1 LQGSASSQG
10 AAYPAFFRNLIFL
23 QKGQSLSKITSK
35 SECTR
40 RPGKGP
46 RQLQQKTHGD
56 LGADYPGLNGGLTM
70 TAILRACVL
79 GLTLL
84 MIRIPVSSA
93 ADQTIILTLG
103 TGSTLMLDKPFKLV
117 LIEDE
122 NVVDVHTQ
130 NERLVTL
137 EALKPGAS
145 NLIFV
150 DEKSIAI
157 TNIRVL
163 VRDAGTI

>member
-1 LQGSASSQG
+1 
-10 AAYPAFFRNLIFL
+10 
-23 QKGQSLSKITSK
+23 
-35 SECTR
+35 
-40 RPGKGP
+40 
-46 RQLQQKTHGD
+46 
-56 LGADYPGLNGGLTM
+56 M

-79 GLTLL
+79 GLALL
-84 MIRIPVSSA
+84 MTQIGASWA
-93 ADQTIILTLG
+93 ADQTIILKLG
-103 TGSTLMLDKPFKLV
+103 TGSTLLLDKPFKLV

-130 NERLVTL
+130 NERLVIL
-137 EALKPGAS
+137 EALKLGAS

>member
-1 LQGSASSQG
+1 MPS
-10 AAYPAFFRNLIFL
+10 P
-23 QKGQSLSKITSK
+23 TS
-35 SECTR
+35 T
-40 RPGKGP
+40 
-46 RQLQQKTHGD
+46 KTHGD
-56 LGADYPGLNGGLTM
+56 LGTDYPGLNGGLTM

-79 GLTLL
+79 GLALL
-84 MIRIPVSSA
+84 MTQIGASWA
-93 ADQTIILTLG
+93 ADQTIILKLG
-103 TGSTLMLDKPFKLV
+103 TGSTLLLDKPFKLV

-130 NERLVTL
+130 NERLVIL
-137 EALKPGAS
+137 EALKLGAS